1 MPAVSVRG
9 VSKKYRIFPSPG
21 DRLKETLSFGRK
33 KYGSDFYA
41 LQDIDLVVE
50 PGTAL
55 GLLGRNGAGK
65 STLLGII
72 SGLLQPTSGS
82 VEVDGR
88 VVALSGT
95 GAGFDSEMTGRENV
109 MLNGMVLGMKRQEI
123 LRRFD
128 DIAEFADIEEHM
140 DQPLKTFS
148 SGMRSRLGF
157 AVAIN
162 MEPDILVLDET
173 LSPGDQAYQDA
184 AMQKMHELR
193 DSGTAILLVSHT
205 MKTIE
210 DFCTEAILL
219 HKGSKIAAG
228 ETTEVVHHYQSL
240 VSGIKAQ
247 RKNASAGGRQAADG
261 SVVVEE
267 EERARIRSVELLD
280 EHLYPLDTSP
290 PPAPPPV
297 VPHGSTITVRVHA
310 EYLEAVKNSKIAIN
324 LRNETQNVKVFS
336 TSTKRNLEGFSL
348 KSVEKGERL
357 TADFTFKVPLQHN
370 LYTVTTTIR
379 GGEEGE
385 EGEESLVLDQAKAI
399 TFSIA
404 QHEEGSSFQG
414 LVHLPTEIN
423 VFAPQGERQGQSA
436 TTPTTPAPEAEAPTL
451 ESPVHGS
458 TSLDHSTTVQT
469 APDGQVDS
477 GGTYTVGS
485 GDTLAGIAAHLGVSV
500 DHLIAQNEISNPDLI
515 YSGQTLLY

>member
-1 MPAVSVRG
+1 
-9 VSKKYRIFPSPG
+9 
-21 DRLKETLSFGRK
+21 
-33 KYGSDFYA
+33 
-41 LQDIDLVVE
+41 VVE

-55 GLLGRNGAGK
+55 GVLGRNGAGK

-72 SGLLQPTSGS
+72 SGLLQPTSGT
-82 VEVDGR
+82 VEVNGR

-95 GAGFDSEMTGRENV
+95 GAAFDSELTGRENV
-109 MLNGMVLGMKRQEI
+109 MLNGMVLGMKRQEV

-162 MEPDILVLDET
+162 MEPDILVMDET
-173 LSPGDQAYQDA
+173 LSPGDQVYKDA
-184 AMQKMHELR
+184 AMQKMYELR
-193 DSGTAILLVSHT
+193 NSGTAILLVSHG

-210 DFCTEAILL
+210 EFCTEAILL
-219 HKGSKIAAG
+219 HKGRKITAG
-228 ETTEVVHHYQSL
+228 ETTEVIHHYQSL
-240 VSGIKAQ
+240 ASGLKAQ
-247 RKNASAGGRQAADG
+247 RRNPGTKGGQDPDG
-261 SVVVEE
+261 DVATDEE
-267 EERARIRSVELLD
+267 GGAKIRSVELLD

-297 VPHGSTITVRVHA
+297 VPHDSTITVRVHA
-310 EYLEAVKNSKIAIN
+310 EYLKAVKNSKIAIN

-357 TADFTFKVPLQHN
+357 TVDFTFKVPLQHN
-370 LYTVTTTIR
+370 LYTVSTTIR
-379 GGEEGE
+379 AGE

-404 QHEEGSSFQG
+404 PHEEGSSFQG

-423 VFAPQGERQGQSA
+423 VFSPQGERLGQSA
-436 TTPTTPAPEAEAPTL
+436 TATTTPVPEAEASVTEAPTL

-469 APDGQVDS
+469 APDGQADS

-485 GDTLAGIAAHLGVSV
+485 NDTLSGIAAHLGVSME
-500 DHLIAQNEISNPDLI
+500 HLMAQNGISNPDLI